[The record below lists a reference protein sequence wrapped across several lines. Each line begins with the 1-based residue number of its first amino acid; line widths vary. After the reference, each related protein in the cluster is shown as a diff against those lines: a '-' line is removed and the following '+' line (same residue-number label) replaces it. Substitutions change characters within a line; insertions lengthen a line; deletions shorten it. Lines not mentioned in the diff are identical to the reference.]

1 MLSEF
6 VLCFNFVCNLQSTD
20 WVNPFILR
28 IWLNWVYNITVVSFS
43 LGLGRAISKALLS
56 AGAVVY
62 ALDKVQ
68 ENLDSLV
75 AEVLQLHVLLFV
87 CLSIF
92 SEDFFVLDS
101 FVVCDYF
108 SSGL

>member
-1 MLSEF
+1 
-6 VLCFNFVCNLQSTD
+6 
-20 WVNPFILR
+20 
-28 IWLNWVYNITVVSFS
+28 
-43 LGLGRAISKALLS
+43 LGRAISKALLS

>member
-1 MLSEF
+1 
-6 VLCFNFVCNLQSTD
+6 
-20 WVNPFILR
+20 
-28 IWLNWVYNITVVSFS
+28 
-43 LGLGRAISKALLS
+43 LGHAISKALSS

-75 AEVLQLHVLLFV
+75 AEVLQFLLFV

-92 SEDFFVLDS
+92 SEDILFWTVLLYVITFRQVS
-101 FVVCDYF
+101 QPACLSVCAV
-108 SSGL
+108 L